1 MKILVPVDGS
11 AHSKEALKVAM
22 DFVKTKGAEVLVI
35 SVVAL
40 IGGLVVDHEISPSRR
55 EKITAGL
62 EKVAEDAVK
71 DACAVLSADNITS
84 SCTKT
89 IVTSISVPDAIIDF
103 VEKEQIDLIVM
114 GSRGLSP
121 SARFK
126 MGSVASQVVRDCP
139 CSVYLVKTPAA

>member
-35 SVVAL
+35 SVVAH
-40 IGGLVVDHEISPSRR
+40 IGGLVDHEISPSRR
-55 EKITAGL
+55 ERITAGL
-62 EKVAEDAVK
+62 EKIAEDAVK
-71 DACAVLSADNITS
+71 DACVVLSAENITS

-139 CSVYLVKTPAA
+139 CSIYLVKTPAA

>member
-1 MKILVPVDGS
+1 MKILVPVDGP

-35 SVVAL
+35 SVVAQ
-40 IGGLVVDHEISPSRR
+40 IGGLVDHEISPARR
-55 EKITAGL
+55 ERITAGL
-62 EKVAEDAVK
+62 EKIAEDAVK
-71 DACAVLSADNITS
+71 DACAILSADNITS

-89 IVTSISVPDAIIDF
+89 ILTSISVPDAIIDF

-139 CSVYLVKTPAA
+139 CSIYLVKTPAA

>member
-11 AHSKEALKVAM
+11 AHSKEALKVAL

-35 SVVAL
+35 SVVAH
-40 IGGLVVDHEISPSRR
+40 IGGLVDHEISPSRR
-55 EKITAGL
+55 ERITAGL
-62 EKVAEDAVK
+62 EKIAEDAVK
-71 DACAVLSADNITS
+71 DACAVLSADKVTS

-89 IVTSISVPDAIIDF
+89 IITSISVPDAIIDF

>member
-35 SVVAL
+35 SVVAQ
-40 IGGLVVDHEISPSRR
+40 IGGLVDHEISPARR
-55 EKITAGL
+55 ERITAGL
-62 EKVAEDAVK
+62 EKIAEDAVK
-71 DACAVLSADNITS
+71 DACAILSADNITS

-89 IVTSISVPDAIIDF
+89 ILTSISVPDAIIDF

-139 CSVYLVKTPAA
+139 CSIYLVKTPAA